1 MLSEA
6 CVCLEKGQLL
16 DFNGNSMKN
25 IFEYGT
31 LLCYAMQ
38 IIKIERK

>member
-6 CVCLEKGQLL
+6 CVRSEKGQLL

-25 IFEYGT
+25 IFEWDVVV
-31 LLCYAMQ
+31 LLSDNQECT
-38 IIKIERK
+38 